1 LSFEFC
7 CLLAACLPPWR
18 QAHKCNLGPD
28 CPVRSSW
35 FAVPRMTDVATD
47 NLPAP
52 LQQQWGRQHHRYQT
66 ASDPCALPNAGEL
79 QSDVP
84 RRRSPTGSAAKI
96 SQKRNGLRQAPST
109 QESSSPSSCPVSPAM
124 MPDVWQSVAPRDS
137 RRESSP
143 RSSLVSPA
151 MASGERSL
159 TTRRSSAPSV
169 AQGGG
174 HHQQAL
180 ARGRDGLSEGAGVEL
195 ASSKSC
201 PVSPAM
207 NRKVHDLTWCIGSQ
221 GTSAPLA
228 ESTDMLTV
236 APARWKRLAKRSS
249 KSSSGRVPS
258 KGTPLPA
265 TMEVPSMVDT
275 SPVPCSLLAG
285 DSSGEAS
292 GCDTCK
298 PLDGNTSASCTSSTS
313 SSLLSLM
320 VDGDVA
326 NAMEPQGSHDSDEHF
341 AKVSVKLT
349 EGAANSSCPRQAWQ
363 VGHVSDDAEVKQP
376 QIYAEKACGK
386 YDGGGVCL
394 SQASARA
401 DSQTHGRITDAAA
414 TFSRFRNKLSRM
426 AAKFG
431 RMVSH

>member
-1 LSFEFC
+1 
-7 CLLAACLPPWR
+7 
-18 QAHKCNLGPD
+18 
-28 CPVRSSW
+28 
-35 FAVPRMTDVATD
+35 MTDVATD

-124 MPDVWQSVAPRDS
+124 MPPGVVAQIKPCVAS
-137 RRESSP
+137 HGKRRAEP
-143 RSSLVSPA
+143 DHQEKL
-151 MASGERSL
+151 
-159 TTRRSSAPSV
+159 APSV

-401 DSQTHGRITDAAA
+401 DSQLTAGSLMQQPPFQDSETSSVEWQQSSAGWFRIDFVHT
-414 TFSRFRNKLSRM
+414 S
-426 AAKFG
+426 
-431 RMVSH
+431 